1 MGMFWARVEIHK
13 SGTPVP
19 SSEYTDL
26 HAAMQKIEFHRNF
39 TIAGRT
45 VSLPPAEYLAN
56 KPKVDLDAAFIQ
68 VKAAAKSVLK
78 TGQSYMAVVG
88 EITEFRS
95 T

>member
-1 MGMFWARVEIHK
+1 MGMYWARVELHK

-26 HAAMQKIEFHRNF
+26 HAAMHKIEFRRSF
-39 TIAGRT
+39 TIGGRT

-56 KPKVDLDAAFIQ
+56 KPKVDLDAAFTQ
-68 VKAAAKSVLK
+68 VKAAAQSVLK
-78 TGQSYMAVVG
+78 AGQSYTAVVG